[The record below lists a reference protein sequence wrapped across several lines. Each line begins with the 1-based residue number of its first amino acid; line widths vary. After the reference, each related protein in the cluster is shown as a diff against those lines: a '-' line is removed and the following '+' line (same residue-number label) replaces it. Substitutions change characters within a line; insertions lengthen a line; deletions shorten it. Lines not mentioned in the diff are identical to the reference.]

1 MKQHLKIFLFFFLV
15 AISFELIAQKKIIDS
30 TIYWLHTAKIQGKK
44 FTAFLTKPG
53 FSLFNDKNDIL
64 INIQDDYFDLK
75 FKDFNKDGYLD
86 IYLDKGSNMPEWF
99 DLFLYVPS
107 IKRFR
112 QIDGFNKFPDPQLIN
127 STKYFYS
134 YHRNGCADAYW
145 VSDLFYIKDYK
156 AIKLGSIYGQ
166 GCDKKDSEYGVYIY
180 KVANEKKTLLKIF
193 PIEIIDKY
201 KENKWGFIKEY
212 WKKNYRKFL

>member
-15 AISFELIAQKKIIDS
+15 VISFELIAQKKIIDS
-30 TIYWLHTAKIQGKK
+30 TIYLLHTAKIQGKK

-86 IYLDKGSNMPEWF
+86 IYLDKGSNTPEWF

-112 QIDGFNKFPDPQLIN
+112 QIDGFNKFPDPQLIKVPN
-127 STKYFYS
+127 ISI
-134 YHRNGCADAYW
+134 HIIEMVAPMHIG
-145 VSDLFYIKDYK
+145 L
-156 AIKLGSIYGQ
+156 AI
-166 GCDKKDSEYGVYIY
+166 C
-180 KVANEKKTLLKIF
+180 
-193 PIEIIDKY
+193 
-201 KENKWGFIKEY
+201 FI
-212 WKKNYRKFL
+212 